1 MTKLLLTPLLNQSQQ
16 NALSN
21 RLFLNKECIG
31 GVWGPPGTGKT
42 FVAAIEAANALIERD
57 QRILICAYQ
66 NSTVDN
72 TLRCI
77 IKQLKYC
84 GWNDESI
91 RKTISRTG
99 NLSRIADDIKPYFS
113 RNSNDLVQAKIVGT
127 TLHSSFSPLPRRLL
141 QPGSFDRVIM
151 DESGQITPEQAW
163 IALPLVSNS
172 DDVSIT
178 AYGDDVQL
186 SPISPDLVP
195 EKGVLR
201 HLRMGNTN
209 CVDMLNTTYRLNS
222 PGLEMTS
229 QTFYHGKL
237 GAPNYVKDRRLV
249 TNEIPCGNLRSIV
262 SPDNPLVYV
271 GIKSNEIQ
279 DGLSYDNHEQAMLIS
294 DICQELIQYGVSS
307 QKICVIAAYRAHV
320 RSITAALDGTS
331 IECATVHKMLGGEN
345 DVVILA
351 TTRSN
356 SSRELGFMTQPE
368 LLNVATSRQLKK
380 LIIVG
385 DTMET
390 FSEGCMTSKRIYDF
404 IVKHGTIMNIA

>member
-1 MTKLLLTPLLNQSQQ
+1 MTKLLLTSLLNPSQQ

-21 RLFLNKECIG
+21 RLFQNKECIG
-31 GVWGPPGTGKT
+31 GIWGPPGTGKT
-42 FVAAIEAANALIERD
+42 FVAAIEAANALIELD

-77 IKQLKYC
+77 IKQLRYY

-91 RKTISRTG
+91 RRIISRTG

-113 RNSNDLVQAKIVGT
+113 RNSNDLAMAKIVGT

-151 DESGQITPEQAW
+151 DESGQVTPEQAW

-172 DDVSIT
+172 DDVSLT
-178 AYGDDVQL
+178 AYGDDIQL

-195 EKGVLR
+195 EKGILR
-201 HLRMGNTN
+201 HLRTGNKN

-237 GAPNYVKDRRLV
+237 GAPKHVKDRRLV
-249 TNEIPCGNLRSIV
+249 TNEIPYGNLRNIV

-294 DICQELIQYGVSS
+294 DICQELIQCGISS
-307 QKICVIAAYRAHV
+307 QKVCVMAAYRAHV
-320 RSITAALDGTS
+320 RSISDALDGTS
-331 IECATVHKMLGGEN
+331 IGCATVHKMLGGEN

-356 SSRELGFMTQPE
+356 NSNDIGFMTQPE

-380 LIIVG
+380 SL
-385 DTMET
+385 
-390 FSEGCMTSKRIYDF
+390 
-404 IVKHGTIMNIA
+404 